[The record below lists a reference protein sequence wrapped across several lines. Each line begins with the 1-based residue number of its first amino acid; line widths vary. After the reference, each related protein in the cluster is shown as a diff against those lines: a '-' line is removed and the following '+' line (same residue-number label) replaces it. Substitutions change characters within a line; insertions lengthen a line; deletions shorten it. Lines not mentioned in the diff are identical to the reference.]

1 MAERSR
7 DRNQDHMPPANYS
20 VCISVAAI
28 ILAFYTIGP
37 VLGFGS
43 GALFLGMYVTLGGML
58 ICRIYKAAYIN
69 FEHVH
74 YLKKKKYFV
83 RGGRWV
89 CGSKLTFLN
98 LTEDVFFTWHYF
110 VGITAKCTLNVLKT
124 FYQR

>member
-58 ICRIYKAAYIN
+58 ICRIYKAAYSN

-74 YLKKKKYFV
+74 FKNKNILLGGGGFV
-83 RGGRWV
+83 V
-89 CGSKLTFLN
+89 QN
-98 LTEDVFFTWHYF
+98 
-110 VGITAKCTLNVLKT
+110 
-124 FYQR
+124 